1 MNSIYIHIPFCSS
14 ICSYCDFAKIYYNK
28 KFAMDY
34 LKELEKEIK
43 NNYNNDVLKTI
54 YIGGG
59 TPSSLDLEELE
70 YLFNILDSLI
80 KDTNYE
86 YTIECNV
93 ENLTE
98 EKIKL
103 FKKYGINRV
112 SIGVQTFNEKYLKF
126 LNRHHSRDDVI
137 NIINLLK
144 KYNIN
149 NINVDLIYALPGQTL
164 EELDADLEEI
174 IKLDIP
180 HISTYSLIIEPNTIL
195 YNNEVTNID
204 EELDYKMYENI
215 INKLNNYN
223 HYEVS
228 NFAKPGYESK
238 HNLTYWNNN
247 EYYGFGVGASGYI
260 NGIRYDNTRSIN
272 NYLKGTR
279 MVNKEYID
287 FNTKLENEF
296 ILGFRKISGIN
307 KKEFYDKYHFE
318 IKNIEII
325 NELIKK
331 GLLTETDDN
340 IYIKNIYT
348 SNNVLVEFLGVN
360 YEKYN
365 I

>member
-1 MNSIYIHIPFCSS
+1 M
-14 ICSYCDFAKIYYNK
+14 
-28 KFAMDY
+28 
-34 LKELEKEIK
+34 KELEKEIK

-137 NIINLLK
+137 NIINILK

-164 EELDADLEEI
+164 EELDDDLEEI

-195 YNNEVTNID
+195 YNNGIKNID
-204 EELDYKMYENI
+204 EELDFKMYEKI

-279 MVNKEYID
+279 MVQKEYID

>member
-1 MNSIYIHIPFCSS
+1 MNSFYIHIPFCSS
-14 ICSYCDFAKIYYNK
+14 ICSYCDFAKVYYNK
-28 KFAMDY
+28 KFTMDY

-70 YLFNILDSLI
+70 YLFNVLDSLI
-80 KDTNYE
+80 KDSNYE
-86 YTIECNV
+86 YTIECNI

-98 EKIKL
+98 DKIKL

-144 KYNIN
+144 KYDIN
-149 NINVDLIYALPGQTL
+149 NINVDLIYALPGQTI
-164 EELDADLEEI
+164 EELDNDLEEF

-195 YNNEVTNID
+195 YNNKITNID
-204 EELDYKMYENI
+204 EELDYKMYEYI

-228 NFAKPGYESK
+228 NFSKPGYESK

-287 FNTKLENEF
+287 FNTRLENEF

-307 KKEFYDKYHFE
+307 KKEFYNKYHFD

-340 IYIKNIYT
+340 IYITNIYT

>member
-28 KFAMDY
+28 LFTLGY

-137 NIINLLK
+137 NIINILK

-164 EELDADLEEI
+164 EELDDDLKEI

-195 YNNEVTNID
+195 YNNEIKNID
-204 EELDYKMYENI
+204 EELDFKMYEKI

-279 MVNKEYID
+279 MVQKEYID

-307 KKEFYDKYHFE
+307 KKEFYNKYHFE

>member
-14 ICSYCDFAKIYYNK
+14 IFSYCDFTKIYYNK
-28 KFAMDY
+28 LFTMDY

-137 NIINLLK
+137 NIINILK

-164 EELDADLEEI
+164 EELDDDLEEI

-195 YNNEVTNID
+195 YNNGIKNID
-204 EELDYKMYENI
+204 EELDFKMYEKI

-260 NGIRYDNTRSIN
+260 NGIRYDNARSIN

-279 MVNKEYID
+279 MVQKEYID

>member
-1 MNSIYIHIPFCSS
+1 
-14 ICSYCDFAKIYYNK
+14 
-28 KFAMDY
+28 MDY

-70 YLFNILDSLI
+70 YLFNVLDSLI
-80 KDTNYE
+80 KDSNYE

-137 NIINLLK
+137 NIINILK

-149 NINVDLIYALPGQTL
+149 NINVDLIYALPEQTL
-164 EELDADLEEI
+164 EELDADLEEF

-195 YNNEVTNID
+195 YNNEIKNID

-279 MVNKEYID
+279 MINKEYID

-307 KKEFYDKYHFE
+307 KKEFYNKYHFE
-318 IKNIEII
+318 IKKIEII
-325 NELIKK
+325 NELIEK

>member
-28 KFAMDY
+28 LFTMGY

-164 EELDADLEEI
+164 EELDADLEEF

-195 YNNEVTNID
+195 YNNEIKNID
-204 EELDYKMYENI
+204 EELDFKMYEKI

-279 MVNKEYID
+279 MVQKEYID

-307 KKEFYDKYHFE
+307 KKEFYNKYHFE

>member
-28 KFAMDY
+28 KFTMDY

-80 KDTNYE
+80 KDSNYE

-164 EELDADLEEI
+164 EELDADLEEF

-195 YNNEVTNID
+195 YNNEIKNID
-204 EELDYKMYENI
+204 EELDFKMYEKI

-247 EYYGFGVGASGYI
+247 EYYGFGLGAHGYV
-260 NGIRYDNTRSIN
+260 NSVRYQNTRSLTE
-272 NYLKGTR
+272 YFRGKTVLKSEIMGIEEK
-279 MVNKEYID
+279 MY
-287 FNTKLENEF
+287 NELM
-296 ILGFRKISGIN
+296 LGLRKMEGIN
-307 KKEFYDKYHFE
+307 LQEFYNKYEKNLQEVFDLRE
-318 IKNIEII
+318 VIKEE
-325 NELIKK
+325 ELIYED
-331 GLLTETDDN
+331 GY
-340 IYIKNIYT
+340 IYVNPDYIYVMNEILIKI
-348 SNNVLVEFLGVN
+348 L
-360 YEKYN
+360 
-365 I
+365 

>member
-1 MNSIYIHIPFCSS
+1 
-14 ICSYCDFAKIYYNK
+14 
-28 KFAMDY
+28 MDY

-137 NIINLLK
+137 NIINILK

-164 EELDADLEEI
+164 EELDDDLEEI

-195 YNNEVTNID
+195 YNNGIKNID
-204 EELDYKMYENI
+204 EELDFKMYEKI

-279 MVNKEYID
+279 MVQKEYID

>member
-1 MNSIYIHIPFCSS
+1 
-14 ICSYCDFAKIYYNK
+14 
-28 KFAMDY
+28 MDY

-195 YNNEVTNID
+195 YNNEIKNID
-204 EELDYKMYENI
+204 EELDFKMYEKI
-215 INKLNNYN
+215 VNKLNNYN

-279 MVNKEYID
+279 MVQKEYID

>member
-1 MNSIYIHIPFCSS
+1 
-14 ICSYCDFAKIYYNK
+14 
-28 KFAMDY
+28 MDY

-126 LNRHHSRDDVI
+126 WNRHHSRDDVI
-137 NIINLLK
+137 NIINILK

-164 EELDADLEEI
+164 EELDDDLEEI

-195 YNNEVTNID
+195 YNNGIKNID
-204 EELDYKMYENI
+204 EELDFKMYEKI

-279 MVNKEYID
+279 MVQKEYID

>member
-1 MNSIYIHIPFCSS
+1 
-14 ICSYCDFAKIYYNK
+14 
-28 KFAMDY
+28 MDY

-137 NIINLLK
+137 NIINILK

-164 EELDADLEEI
+164 EELDDDLEEI

-195 YNNEVTNID
+195 YNNGIKNIY
-204 EELDYKMYENI
+204 EELDFKMYEKI

-279 MVNKEYID
+279 MVQKEYID